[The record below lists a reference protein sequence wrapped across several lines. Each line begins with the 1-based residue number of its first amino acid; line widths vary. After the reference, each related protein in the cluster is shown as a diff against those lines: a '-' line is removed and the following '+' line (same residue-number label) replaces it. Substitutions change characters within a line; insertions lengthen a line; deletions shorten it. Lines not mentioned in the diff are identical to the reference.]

1 MIGMRVVILIGPSG
15 AGKSTYISN
24 TLRNAGGK
32 GTICSADHFFIDPN
46 GSYNFNPSK
55 LGLAHAECLKAYIQ
69 ALMNPEDDFVF
80 VDNTNTTKE
89 DLAPYIAVARA
100 YGYEPEI
107 VVLGLDIDPATLAGR
122 NLHGVP
128 EASCRRMQDN
138 VRRMMNN
145 WPRHWPAL
153 R

>member
-1 MIGMRVVILIGPSG
+1 MIGTRVIILVGPSG
-15 AGKSTYISN
+15 AGKSTYIAN
-24 TLRNAGGK
+24 TLRSSGGT
-32 GTICSADHFFIDPN
+32 GMVCSADHFFIEA
-46 GSYNFNPSK
+46 GGKYNFNPSK
-55 LGLAHAECLKAYIQ
+55 LGQAHAECLRAFIDSV
-69 ALMNPEDDFVF
+69 MNPDEDFVF

-100 YGYEPEI
+100 YGIEPEI
-107 VVLGLDIDPATLAGR
+107 VVLGLDVDPKVLAER

-128 EASCRRMQDN
+128 ESSCRRMQDN
-138 VRRMMNN
+138 VRRMMNS